1 MPFFNFR
8 RGNSSQAANQAIAPE
23 SAETLRRRAKHRL
36 IGSAVLVLA
45 GVIGF
50 PLVFDTQ
57 PRPVGGDIAIEIPGK
72 TGVKP
77 LALPTPPTSAP
88 SPVVVA
94 VPTPPAQ
101 IPIATT
107 SRVAGEKVAVAS
119 SLTPEEEVI
128 ASEPV
133 RVAANKSSAA
143 TRSEQKPILPPSV
156 KPITKA
162 EARAEA
168 KAEAKADA
176 KVSGVD
182 EAARAR
188 ALLNG
193 TTLPPPT
200 AVGAAS
206 QTGDASGRFIVQV
219 GAFAEVAK
227 AREARLKVESA
238 GLKTYTQVAET
249 TAGKRIRVRV
259 GPFSSRADADRAASK
274 IKTLGLSASILIL

>member
-1 MPFFNFR
+1 MQNR
-8 RGNSSQAANQAIAPE
+8 ESLIELHPE
-23 SAETLRRRAKHRL
+23 VH
-36 IGSAVLVLA
+36 
-45 GVIGF
+45 GVDGLF
-50 PLVFDTQ
+50 
-57 PRPVGGDIAIEIPGK
+57 
-72 TGVKP
+72 
-77 LALPTPPTSAP
+77 
-88 SPVVVA
+88 
-94 VPTPPAQ
+94 
-101 IPIATT
+101 
-107 SRVAGEKVAVAS
+107 
-119 SLTPEEEVI
+119 
-128 ASEPV
+128 
-133 RVAANKSSAA
+133 
-143 TRSEQKPILPPSV
+143 IL
-156 KPITKA
+156 
-162 EARAEA
+162 EA
-168 KAEAKADA
+168 KAEA

-200 AVGAAS
+200 AVGAVA

-274 IKTLGLSASILIL
+274 IKTLGLSASILTL

>member
-8 RGNSSQAANQAIAPE
+8 RGSSSQAANQAIAPE

-57 PRPVGGDIAIEIPGK
+57 PRPVAGDIAIEIPGK
-72 TGVKP
+72 TVVKP
-77 LALPTPPTSAP
+77 LALPSPPTSAL
-88 SPVVVA
+88 SPAVVA

-101 IPIATT
+101 IPVATT
-107 SRVAGEKVAVAS
+107 NRVAGEKVSVAS

-128 ASEPV
+128 ASKPV
-133 RVAANKSSAA
+133 LVAANKASAA
-143 TRSEQKPILPPSV
+143 TRPEPKPVLPPSV
-156 KPITKA
+156 KPTTK
-162 EARAEA
+162 AEA
-168 KAEAKADA
+168 KAEAKTEA
-176 KVSGVD
+176 KAEARVSGVD

-200 AVGAAS
+200 AVGAAA
-206 QTGDASGRFIVQV
+206 QTGDATGRFIVQV

-274 IKTLGLSASILIL
+274 IKTLGLSASILTL

>member
-8 RGNSSQAANQAIAPE
+8 RGSSSQAANQAIAPE

-57 PRPVGGDIAIEIPGK
+57 PRPVAGDIAIEIPGK
-72 TGVKP
+72 TVVKP
-77 LALPTPPTSAP
+77 LALPSPPTSAL
-88 SPVVVA
+88 SPAVVA

-101 IPIATT
+101 IPVATT
-107 SRVAGEKVAVAS
+107 NRVAGEKVSVAS

-128 ASEPV
+128 ASKPV
-133 RVAANKSSAA
+133 PVAANKASAA
-143 TRSEQKPILPPSV
+143 TRPEPKPVLPPSV
-156 KPITKA
+156 KPTTK
-162 EARAEA
+162 AEA
-168 KAEAKADA
+168 KAEAKTEA
-176 KVSGVD
+176 KAEARVSGVD

-200 AVGAAS
+200 AVGAAA

-274 IKTLGLSASILIL
+274 IKTLGLSASILTL

>member
-8 RGNSSQAANQAIAPE
+8 RGSSSQAANQAIALE

-57 PRPVGGDIAIEIPGK
+57 PRPVAGDIAIEIPGK
-72 TGVKP
+72 TVVKP
-77 LALPTPPTSAP
+77 LALPSPPTSAL
-88 SPVVVA
+88 SPAVVA

-101 IPIATT
+101 IPVATT
-107 SRVAGEKVAVAS
+107 NRVAGEKVSVAS

-128 ASEPV
+128 ASKPV
-133 RVAANKSSAA
+133 LVAANKASAA
-143 TRSEQKPILPPSV
+143 TRPEPKPVLPPSV
-156 KPITKA
+156 KPTTK
-162 EARAEA
+162 AEA
-168 KAEAKADA
+168 KAEAKTEAR
-176 KVSGVD
+176 VSGVD

-200 AVGAAS
+200 AVGAAA

-274 IKTLGLSASILIL
+274 IKTLGLSASILTL